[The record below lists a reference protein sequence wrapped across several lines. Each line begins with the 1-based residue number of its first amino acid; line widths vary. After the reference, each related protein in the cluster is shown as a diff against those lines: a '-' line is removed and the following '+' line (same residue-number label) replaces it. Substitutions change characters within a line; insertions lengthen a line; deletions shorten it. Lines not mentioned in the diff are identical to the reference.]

1 MLQFVL
7 SSLGRSSL
15 FSTSKVDL
23 SFGFLKDHVARV
35 AGVPYE
41 QFSLKTTSGYI
52 YNDEQLSTIVSRAY
66 SAPICLEL
74 HLGLDGGKG
83 GFGSLLRGGQGLNH
97 KKTTNFN
104 SCRDLNGR
112 RIRIVDAERRLNEAA
127 AQTDKKEEKDD
138 EEEEEYDEKEEQKE
152 KERELKVAQEVKY
165 DQQKKEILDNVT
177 KAMEIGLQNSKKR
190 KAAEMEKKKQEEKET
205 MKRMWGDMDLSSDEE
220 SEGDQ
225 ENSPASDEKLTA
237 SGQDEGSSNN
247 NEDSNSEERANKR
260 QKISD
265 NQFVPIHSNTNTPA
279 AQIETAESE
288 AQTTSASVEVKSE
301 EREFDLNKYES
312 AEQLESL
319 GLEVL
324 KVELQRRGL
333 LCGGTLKDRAA
344 RLFSVR
350 GKTRAQIDP
359 KLFAKGA
366 NGNGNAGGRKKK

>member
-152 KERELKVAQEVKY
+152 KV
-165 DQQKKEILDNVT
+165 
-177 KAMEIGLQNSKKR
+177 
-190 KAAEMEKKKQEEKET
+190 
-205 MKRMWGDMDLSSDEE
+205 
-220 SEGDQ
+220 
-225 ENSPASDEKLTA
+225 
-237 SGQDEGSSNN
+237 
-247 NEDSNSEERANKR
+247 
-260 QKISD
+260 
-265 NQFVPIHSNTNTPA
+265 
-279 AQIETAESE
+279 
-288 AQTTSASVEVKSE
+288 
-301 EREFDLNKYES
+301 
-312 AEQLESL
+312 
-319 GLEVL
+319 
-324 KVELQRRGL
+324 
-333 LCGGTLKDRAA
+333 
-344 RLFSVR
+344 RL
-350 GKTRAQIDP
+350 
-359 KLFAKGA
+359 
-366 NGNGNAGGRKKK
+366 